1 MLEFII
7 AVLLILWL
15 VGAFSREDVQG
26 EEVILCVSCL
36 WLLLFLL

>member
-7 AVLLILWL
+7 SVLLILWL
-15 VGAFSREDVQG
+15 AEVFSREDVQG

-36 WLLLFLL
+36 SLLLFF